1 MVNDAAPT
9 PPSAPTPRPPRV
21 RDWMG
26 LSALGCSILGL
37 LSCLPVLCAA
47 GGVLGFI
54 SFRRAR
60 AAKQRS
66 RLATA
71 ALVLT
76 GLSLVLQVALW
87 QMAGNW
93 LLPAMQRRTV
103 TALTAA
109 CQGDWGGAVPA
120 SQNELLVVPLPA
132 PTESDTQAF
141 SRSLIESIGPVR
153 SISMLNP
160 EIGGALVGPTV
171 SMALVITCERGSA
184 TGSARVQWVP
194 SDPDQAE
201 PWMPSARV
209 LELEVNLP
217 DQRTLSLRPTT
228 EPPATPPNP

>member
-1 MVNDAAPT
+1 MA
-9 PPSAPTPRPPRV
+9 
-21 RDWMG
+21 

-37 LSCLPVLCAA
+37 LSCLPILCAA

-60 AAKQRS
+60 AAQQRT

-76 GLSLVLQVALW
+76 GVSLVLQVALW
-87 QMAGNW
+87 QLAGNW

-103 TALTAA
+103 AALTAA
-109 CQGDWGGAVPA
+109 CQGDWSGAVPNG
-120 SQNELLVVPLPA
+120 QNQLLVSPQPA
-132 PTESDTQAF
+132 PSQDDTRAF
-141 SRSLIESIGPVR
+141 SQSLMQALGPVR

-171 SMALVITCERGSA
+171 SMALVVTCERGSA

-194 SDPDQAE
+194 SDPNDAE

-217 DQRTLSLRPTT
+217 DQRALALRPSV
-228 EPPATPPNP
+228 EPPAQQPTP

>member
-1 MVNDAAPT
+1 
-9 PPSAPTPRPPRV
+9 
-21 RDWMG
+21 MG
-26 LSALGCSILGL
+26 IGALGCSLLGL

-60 AAKQRS
+60 AAQQRT

-71 ALVLT
+71 ALVVT

-103 TALTAA
+103 AALTAA
-109 CQGDWGGAVPA
+109 CQGDWSGAVPA
-120 SQNELLVVPLPA
+120 GQNQLMVSPQPA
-132 PTESDTQAF
+132 PTEQDTRAF
-141 SRSLIESIGPVR
+141 SLSLVESIGPVR
-153 SISMLNP
+153 SISVLNP

-194 SDPDQAE
+194 SDPDQVE

-217 DQRTLSLRPTT
+217 DHGILSLRPTT
-228 EPPATPPNP
+228 EPSAQQATP